1 MLNLKRAR
9 IFLMIQLNSM
19 ENIKI
24 IQQMYKDFGTGN
36 MQAVLSNFDNDVVWV
51 RPGEPHI
58 PFAGTFVGIPG
69 LAKMFGIISQTIKIK
84 EFHPKQI
91 LGHDDIV
98 VVIGADEADVI
109 ETGKSYLSEW
119 VYVYTLRDKKIT
131 HVQVYLDSLL
141 LSVAFK
147 C

>member
-1 MLNLKRAR
+1 
-9 IFLMIQLNSM
+9 M
-19 ENIKI
+19 ENIQI
-24 IQQMYKDFGTGN
+24 IQQMYKDFSTGN
-36 MQAVLSNFDNDVVWV
+36 MQAVLSNFDDDVVWV
-51 RPGEPHI
+51 RPGEPYI

-84 EFHPKQI
+84 AFHPVQV
-91 LGHDDIV
+91 LGNGDKV

-109 ETGKSYLSEW
+109 ETGKSYFSEW
-119 VYVYTLRDKKIT
+119 VYLYTIHNKKIT

-141 LSVAFK
+141 LSEAFK